1 MPEASEISDLEGYSR
16 RLAQAAQTA
25 SRALATCG
33 RSAKDAALQKTA
45 GALLENTDRLLEAN
59 QRDLAAAEG
68 AGLSSALID
77 RLRLTEERVSKMA
90 EGLCQVAALPDPVG
104 EVVDSALRPNGMRV
118 TRIRAPLGVIF
129 IIYESRPNVTVDAA
143 ALCLKS
149 GNACILRGGKEA
161 LNSNVCLHALIVGA
175 VAAAGLPAQAV
186 QLVETADRAVVTH
199 LVRQEGLI
207 DLVIPRGGE
216 GLIRAVAAESR
227 IPVIKHYR
235 GNCHTYVDWP
245 CDLEMADRIVLN
257 AKLQRP
263 GVCNATE
270 TLLVHAEVAEALL
283 GRVGPKLALAGC
295 ELRGC
300 PRTRAILTDAR
311 PAAEEDWY
319 AEYLDLILAVR
330 VVDSV
335 DEAIEHINRYG
346 SKHTDGIVTRDLAHA
361 QRFVEG
367 VDAASVMV
375 NVSTRFSDGFEYGL
389 GAEIGIS
396 TDKIHARGPMGLRE
410 LTTTKFVVTGS
421 GQIRT

>member
-1 MPEASEISDLEGYSR
+1 VSDPVEIANIEAYSR
-16 RLAQAAQTA
+16 QLAEAAQTA

-33 RSAKDAALQKTA
+33 RRVKDDALAAAAAALVRNA
-45 GALLENTDRLLEAN
+45 ASLLEAN
-59 QRDLAAAEG
+59 RRDLETAEA
-68 AGLSSALID
+68 AGLSAAMGD
-77 RLRLTEERVSKMA
+77 RLRLTEARIGAMA
-90 EGLCQVAALPDPVG
+90 DGLRQVAALPDPVG
-104 EVVDSALRPNGMRV
+104 EVVESALRPNGMRV
-118 TRIRAPLGVIF
+118 ARVRVPLGVIF

-143 ALCLKS
+143 GLCLKS

-161 LNSNVCLHALIVGA
+161 IHSNLRLHELVVEGLT
-175 VAAAGLPAQAV
+175 AAGLPAEAV
-186 QLVETADRAVVTH
+186 QLVATTDRAAVTH
-199 LVRQEGLI
+199 LVHQEGLI

-216 GLIRAVAAESR
+216 GLIRAVVAESR
-227 IPVIKHYR
+227 VPVIKHYR
-235 GNCHTYVDWP
+235 GNCHTYVDDP
-245 CDLEMADRIVLN
+245 CDLEIAERLVLN

-270 TLLVHAEVAEALL
+270 TLLVHERVAEALL
-283 GRVGPKLALAGC
+283 RRVGPKLMEVGC
-295 ELRGC
+295 ELRAC
-300 PRTRAILTDAR
+300 PRARAILPD
-311 PAAEEDWY
+311 AAEAAEDDWF

-361 QRFVEG
+361 RRFIDG
-367 VDAASVMV
+367 VDASSVMV

-410 LTTTKFVVTGS
+410 LTIPKFVVTGN